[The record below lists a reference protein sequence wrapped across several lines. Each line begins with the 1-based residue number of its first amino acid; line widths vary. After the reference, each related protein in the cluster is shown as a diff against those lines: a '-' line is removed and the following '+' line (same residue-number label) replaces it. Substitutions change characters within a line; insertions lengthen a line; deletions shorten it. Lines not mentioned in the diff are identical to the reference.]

1 MNVYRRTKGGPYWFR
16 FTYKGQEVRRSSAVY
31 DKETAKD
38 IASAFRTKLIK
49 GEVGLTEPEPK
60 PAIPTFNAAMKT
72 FLEWSEIEY
81 AARPSS
87 HQRYLT
93 SSKALLRFFG
103 NKPLDKINSDD
114 IERFKTWR
122 SLQKKAP
129 AGRKSKHRKAR
140 TSAGLIMPA
149 TVNRELAL
157 LSHLFNRFESLISHS
172 PCKNVRKLEER
183 NEHNRILNHE
193 EEKRYLMAASQ
204 PLRDIATIML
214 ETGMRPEEV
223 CRIQRENVHLEQG
236 YVFNPFG
243 KTPAA
248 RRRLFLT
255 TTARNVISRRLAIV
269 KGAFLFPGRKED
281 RHIVKV
287 NAAHVSAVKR
297 SGVARFRLYDC
308 RHTFATRA
316 VQAGVDLVT
325 LAAILGHSKL
335 NMVTRYA
342 HPTEQHQA
350 AAMQKIQAYGSQ

>member
-129 AGRKSKHRKAR
+129 AGRKSKP
-140 TSAGLIMPA
+140 TLSNVYFTICFEAGSI
-149 TVNRELAL
+149 
-157 LSHLFNRFESLISHS
+157 HS
-172 PCKNVRKLEER
+172 
-183 NEHNRILNHE
+183 
-193 EEKRYLMAASQ
+193 
-204 PLRDIATIML
+204 
-214 ETGMRPEEV
+214 
-223 CRIQRENVHLEQG
+223 
-236 YVFNPFG
+236 
-243 KTPAA
+243 
-248 RRRLFLT
+248 
-255 TTARNVISRRLAIV
+255 
-269 KGAFLFPGRKED
+269 
-281 RHIVKV
+281 
-287 NAAHVSAVKR
+287 
-297 SGVARFRLYDC
+297 
-308 RHTFATRA
+308 
-316 VQAGVDLVT
+316 
-325 LAAILGHSKL
+325 
-335 NMVTRYA
+335 VTRD
-342 HPTEQHQA
+342 TLF
-350 AAMQKIQAYGSQ
+350 MSC